1 MVKPG
6 KEQHWEAARGLAALL
21 VMFHHS
27 VAAFYHEAVFGVSD
41 DFPGSPVTRLF
52 TITPL
57 GIVVAA
63 HFAVCFFFV
72 LSGYVLSL
80 KFFGE
85 GAKGRLDVAEAA
97 VKRPFRLA
105 GIAILSMA
113 LSWGLT
119 QMSAHYNAAVAAIN
133 GSPWFSEFM
142 TYRPDWHSFLA
153 DVCLVRNGTD
163 YNPPL
168 WTIKVELIG
177 SFLVYGVL
185 FFFRRT
191 PFRFAVYAVLLVAFQ
206 GAIYQGFLVGILF
219 ADLHINYPAA
229 VLQCRRKWLVWL
241 LLGGSLVFASFPYY
255 AAEGWFVNAN
265 YLKGTFFGYFPPLPG
280 VGGGYSMLGAVLT
293 FLLILLSQRVQSF
306 LNLGVLRYFGRIS
319 FALYA
324 IHFVILTSFTSW
336 LFLVLLHKGLDY
348 DASFLL
354 VLAASLVVVVATS
367 EAATRLVDGPSIRA
381 ANWIGRCFRKAVAT
395 IETQWA
401 GSKNWSVSEKHPEA
415 NLVGTPNEPTAVPPL
430 HPGAMRGES
439 HAEQTGAP

>member
-27 VAAFYHEAVFGVSD
+27 VAAFYHEAVFGVAD
-41 DFPGSPVTRLF
+41 DISGSPLTRLF
-52 TITPL
+52 TMTPL
-57 GIVVAA
+57 GVVLAA

-85 GAKGRLDVAEAA
+85 GAKGRWDAVEAA

-119 QMSAHYNAAVAAIN
+119 QMSAHHNAAVAAIN

-142 TYRPDWHSFLA
+142 TYRPDWRSFVA

-177 SFLVYGVL
+177 SFLVYGFL

-191 PFRFAVYAVLLVAFQ
+191 PFRFAAYAIFLVALH
-206 GAIYQGFLVGILF
+206 GLIYQGFIVGIIF

-229 VLQCRRKWLVWL
+229 VLQCRRKWVVLL

-255 AAEGWFVNAN
+255 AAEGLFVDGN
-265 YLKGTFFGYFPPLPG
+265 YLKGTFFGYLPALPG

-293 FLLILLSQRVQSF
+293 FLLVLLSQRVQSF

-336 LFLVLLHKGLDY
+336 LFLVLFQKGVSY
-348 DASFLL
+348 DANFLL
-354 VLAASLVVVVATS
+354 VLAASLVVVVVTS
-367 EAATRLVDGPSIRA
+367 EAATLLVDGPSIRA
-381 ANWIGRCFRKAVAT
+381 ANWIGRCFRRAVAA
-395 IETQWA
+395 IERQLA
-401 GSKNWSVSEKHPEA
+401 GSKNGSGFEKHPEA
-415 NLVGTPNEPTAVPPL
+415 NLVRTPHEPTVVPPL
-430 HPGAMRGES
+430 QPGKMRGES